1 MTSVR
6 RDGLAGPVD
15 AEPVSRPPRRRSPAS
30 APSAIPGPALPAV
43 PGPAL
48 PPSPGPE
55 PSAGPGPPPSA
66 DLRLARE
73 LLDGLA
79 DAVITTDHAGVVT
92 LLNATAGELLPELA
106 PGADLARCAVGALAR
121 ATAAGADAFDTEHRG
136 RRLRG
141 VRRPLRGGRCA
152 WYVRDVTEE
161 RARADALLVERS
173 RTAFLARA
181 GNRLG
186 LALHR
191 DQALRAAATLPV
203 PYLADAALVVHRPPA
218 PAEDAPRWL
227 RYAEGDPGVT
237 PEPGPANLC
246 AVVPG
251 LAEVLSGD
259 AGGFGPEV
267 LGGEADG
274 FGPEPAGG
282 PVELGTVLPAG
293 FGRPGALLVSPMPDA
308 GGRAGALVLVRRADR
323 PGFEQR
329 DVELAREFAARA
341 GAALTTAELYGEQ
354 AHLARVLQHSL
365 LPPEL
370 PEIPGVALAGGYRAA
385 GDSLRIGGDFYDVL
399 PTPGGALFALGDVCG
414 RGVGAAVLTNRV
426 RQSLQTLRMVE
437 RRPTELLSLLD
448 RALLDAP
455 DAARRSQF
463 TTLLL
468 GTLAPGPDGGLLV
481 RVAGGGHPSPLVVRA
496 DGRVAPLRVGGTPV
510 GALAAP
516 RFAEVEVHLAPGE
529 LLLAYTDGVT
539 GARGGAGGM
548 EAFGDRRLRRAV
560 ASGAGLPPAAL
571 VDWVLRRVDEWLGG
585 KAHDDIAML
594 VVHAAG
600 R

>member
-1 MTSVR
+1 VTSVH
-6 RDGLAGPVD
+6 RDGPAGP
-15 AEPVSRPPRRRSPAS
+15 P
-30 APSAIPGPALPAV
+30 LPAD
-43 PGPAL
+43 P
-48 PPSPGPE
+48 
-55 PSAGPGPPPSA
+55 
-66 DLRLARE
+66 RQARE

-79 DAVITTDHAGVVT
+79 DAVVTTDPAGVVT
-92 LLNATAGELLPELA
+92 FLNAAAGELLPELA
-106 PGADLARCAVGALAR
+106 PGVDLAGCPVGALAR
-121 ATAAGADAFDTEHRG
+121 ATADGADTFDAGHHG
-136 RRLRG
+136 RRLHG

-191 DQALRAAATLPV
+191 DQALRAAVTLPV
-203 PYLADAALVVHRPPA
+203 PYLADAALVVHRPPS
-218 PAEDAPRWL
+218 PAEEAPRWL
-227 RYAEGDPGVT
+227 RYAEGDPAAT
-237 PEPGPANLC
+237 PGAGDLR
-246 AVVPG
+246 AVLPG
-251 LAEVLSGD
+251 LAEVLGGD
-259 AGGFGPEV
+259 AGCC
-267 LGGEADG
+267 
-274 FGPEPAGG
+274 GPEPEGG
-282 PVELGTVLPAG
+282 PAELGAVLPAG
-293 FGRPGALLVSPMPDA
+293 FGRPGAVLVGAMPDA
-308 GGRAGALVLVRRADR
+308 GGRVGALVLVRRAER
-323 PGFEQR
+323 PGFDRR
-329 DVELAREFAARA
+329 DAELAREFAARA

-354 AHLARVLQHSL
+354 AHLARVLQNSL

-370 PEIPGVALAGGYRAA
+370 PEIPGVTLAGGYRAA

-414 RGVGAAVLTNRV
+414 RGVGAAVLTGRV

-437 RRPTELLSLLD
+437 RRPMELLGLLD

-455 DAARRSQF
+455 DAARRSQL

-468 GTLAPGPDGGLLV
+468 GTLTPGPGGGLLV

-516 RFAEVEVHLAPGE
+516 RFAEAEVHLAPGE

-539 GARGGAGGM
+539 GARGGKGGT
-548 EAFGDRRLRRAV
+548 AVFGDRRLRRAL

-571 VDWVLRRVDEWLGG
+571 VDRVLRRVDEWAGG
-585 KAHDDIAML
+585 QAHDDVAML
-594 VVHAAG
+594 VVRAG
-600 R
+600 DR